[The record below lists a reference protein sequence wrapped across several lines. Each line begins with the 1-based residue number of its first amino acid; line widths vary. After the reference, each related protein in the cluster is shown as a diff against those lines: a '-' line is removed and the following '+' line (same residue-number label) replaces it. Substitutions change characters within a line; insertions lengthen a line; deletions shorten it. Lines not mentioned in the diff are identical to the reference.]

1 MSFHTL
7 MILPMLAAAPYALI
21 ETRDVDQTDS
31 NNFQV
36 SVRAV
41 DGKGYFGPRYDMK
54 MEPGAHFIQMT
65 SEYSS
70 KKIARAN
77 HDKSLY
83 LNMKPCMRYIVT
95 GQVKTDL
102 DRDWTIRVLGS
113 ERILACKTKEEIE
126 QEKLDKKAKKA
137 AAKQAEKQDSA
148 PNTSEVKPEAL

>member
-1 MSFHTL
+1 MSFHSL
-7 MILPMLAAAPYALI
+7 MVLPILAAAPYALI
-21 ETRDVDQTDS
+21 ETRDIDQTDTD
-31 NNFQV
+31 NFQV

-41 DGKGYFGPRYDMK
+41 DGKAYFGPRYDMK

-70 KKIARAN
+70 KKIAQAN

-83 LNMKPCMRYIVT
+83 LNMKPCTRYIVT
-95 GQVKTDL
+95 GQVKSDL
-102 DRDWTIRVLGS
+102 DRDWAIRVLGS

-137 AAKQAEKQDSA
+137 AARLAETKD
-148 PNTSEVKPEAL
+148 N

>member
-1 MSFHTL
+1 MSFHSL
-7 MILPMLAAAPYALI
+7 MILSMLAAAPYALI
-21 ETRDVDQTDS
+21 ETRDIDQTDTDK
-31 NNFQV
+31 FQV

-65 SEYSS
+65 AEYST

-83 LNMKPCMRYIVT
+83 LNLKPCMRYIVT

-113 ERILACKTKEEIE
+113 ERILACKTKEDIE

-137 AAKQAEKQDSA
+137 ADKLLEKQGPA
-148 PNTSEVKPEAL
+148 TKLVEAKAESN